1 MCIYIS
7 NQISDR
13 KSIALWMRKERSF
26 WKLVG
31 ISEEPGMAQA
41 APSHVDWKS
50 RMRGTRAPP
59 RAAVEAGGPEGY
71 CCSLWVPSDREEM
84 SVGGGGRGAGTTHQ
98 NDWNF
103 PSRFALTTCIE
114 LQPLILY
121 PVSKNGIH

>member
-1 MCIYIS
+1 MCVYIYIS

-31 ISEEPGMAQA
+31 ISEEPGCTIA
-41 APSHVDWKS
+41 
-50 RMRGTRAPP
+50 RGLEKQDAGDRAPP
-59 RAAVEAGGPEGY
+59 RAAVEAGGPEGC
-71 CCSLWVPSDREEM
+71 CCSLWAPSDREEM